1 MVKNK
6 IYLDTNIVADM
17 IDPSRRGHKS
27 SVEFLKESIVKHYTI
42 CISED
47 MLSTLYYISK
57 NKTATLNFF
66 KNIIMIDWQVLP
78 FGKDVI
84 AEGIDLSLENDLDLE
99 DILQCLCAKKSGCET
114 LITNDKVFYDCGVS
128 IYGMA
133 DFISKEKVLC
143 K

>member
-27 SVEFLKESIVKHYTI
+27 SVEFLKESIVKNYTI

-66 KNIIMIDWQVLP
+66 KNIIMIDWQVLS
-78 FGKDVI
+78 FGKDVV
-84 AEGIDLSLENDLDLE
+84 AEGIDLSLKNDLDLE
-99 DILQCLCAKKSGCET
+99 DVLQCLCAKENGCGT
-114 LITNDKVFYDCGVS
+114 LITNDKEFYDCGVS
-128 IYGMA
+128 LSRLTELT
-133 DFISKEKVLC
+133 SKKVNG

>member
-17 IDPSRRGHKS
+17 IDPSRKGHKS
-27 SVEFLKESIVKHYTI
+27 SIEFLKESIIKKYTI

-66 KNIIMIDWQVLP
+66 KNIIMIDWQVLS
-78 FGKDVI
+78 FGKDVV
-84 AEGIDLSLENDLDLE
+84 AEGIELSLKNDLDLE
-99 DILQCLCAKKSGCET
+99 DILQCLCAKENGCEI
-114 LITNDKVFYDCGVS
+114 LITNDNQFYECGVP
-128 IYGMA
+128 ICIMA
-133 DFISKEKVLC
+133 EFLNPHK
-143 K
+143 